1 MLCGLSGRPSVGPCV
16 CPQLRV
22 CHPCLRSVRQG
33 RASALMGGVAWPS
46 SRRSPAVPVAAS
58 PRGASLARRRAPL
71 ASGFESGFRATPC
84 SGFNPHTLRR
94 LPSTPSVAATLLLR
108 EPVTLRASPTNPSSP
123 TTREHLREGVSLPF
137 WGLADPE
144 LPPKK
149 GRHQGQH
156 VLPGSSLF
164 KDCPAAVSEQS
175 QLE

>member
-1 MLCGLSGRPSVGPCV
+1 MRALGPSVS
-16 CPQLRV
+16 
-22 CHPCLRSVRQG
+22 RSVCLSAAACVPSLFAERAARARICVDGWG
-33 RASALMGGVAWPS
+33 RVAFLPAV
-46 SRRSPAVPVAAS
+46 PAVPVAAS